1 MDINSLVYGLI
12 IIGFGLVL
20 GLILFRITKTLT
32 KSFANEARGKSL
44 GRVVQWLTVI
54 VFAMIGGVVIFG
66 ANPNAVA
73 LVLGALTFALTFGL
87 QNVIQNFVAGLLIAI
102 DGRLQIGQ
110 WVEVGDRPWQTGP
123 AEVLDISLQKVKLRE
138 SGGKIYFVPN
148 SYIFMHKLL
157 NFSENGYVEVQVP
170 LTLPYHKD
178 SERAKLI
185 LMNVAKAGSNI
196 FPKSRRP
203 QNEMVRAPSKIERMG
218 GAVVSELPEE
228 RMLPTVRLVRMT
240 QDGVDYLVTM
250 WTPFPELQSEITSD
264 YLRRSIEALELA
276 NIKQKVDM
284 PGGATIISRS

>member
-1 MDINSLVYGLI
+1 
-12 IIGFGLVL
+12 
-20 GLILFRITKTLT
+20 
-32 KSFANEARGKSL
+32 
-44 GRVVQWLTVI
+44 
-54 VFAMIGGVVIFG
+54 
-66 ANPNAVA
+66 
-73 LVLGALTFALTFGL
+73 
-87 QNVIQNFVAGLLIAI
+87 
-102 DGRLQIGQ
+102 
-110 WVEVGDRPWQTGP
+110 
-123 AEVLDISLQKVKLRE
+123 
-138 SGGKIYFVPN
+138 
-148 SYIFMHKLL
+148 MHKLL